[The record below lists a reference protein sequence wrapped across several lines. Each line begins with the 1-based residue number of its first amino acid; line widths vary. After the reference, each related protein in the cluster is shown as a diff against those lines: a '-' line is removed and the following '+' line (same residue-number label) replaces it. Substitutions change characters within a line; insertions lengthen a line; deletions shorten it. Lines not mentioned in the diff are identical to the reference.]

1 MSPLAVNVIKVF
13 VLTIFASALAVIA
26 TPALTNFLYRHKL
39 WRKSSRKKTID
50 GKEAEVFNKYN
61 REKEVSIPRFGG
73 VLIWGSVLVIAI
85 VFWILAQF
93 FPDIFWLQK
102 LNFLSRSQTWLPMF
116 ALLAAALLG
125 LIDDI
130 LQVKGKGKYIA
141 GGLTFWQR
149 FLIVFLI
156 GLIGGWWFSA
166 KLEINTIHIPGNG
179 DISLGSPLFIGNF
192 SLGVP
197 LYILLFIIVTLA
209 CWSGGV
215 IDGLDGLAGGA
226 FASMFAAFS
235 IIALVQNQVDLA
247 SFCGAT
253 TGAILAF
260 LWFNI
265 PPARF
270 YMGETGSL
278 ALTSTLAV
286 VAFLT
291 DSVLVLPIIGG
302 LLVMEAGSVIL
313 QLISKKIF
321 KKKLFLATPI
331 HHHFQARGWP
341 ESKIVMRFWIIG
353 VVLAIIGIAIR
364 LLG

>member
-1 MSPLAVNVIKVF
+1 MDILTINVIKIF
-13 VLTIFASALAVIA
+13 FLTIFASVLAVFV

-39 WRKSSRKKTID
+39 WRKNSRTETID
-50 GKEAEVFNKYN
+50 GKKAEVFTKYHKG
-61 REKEVSIPRFGG
+61 KEVSVPRFGG
-73 VLIWGSVLVIAI
+73 LLIWGSVFATALI
-85 VFWILAQF
+85 FWLLSQF
-93 FPDIFWLQK
+93 FPDVFWLQK
-102 LNFLSRSQTWLPMF
+102 FNFLSRSQTWLPIF
-116 ALLAAALLG
+116 ALVAAALLG
-125 LIDDI
+125 LCDDI

-149 FLIVFLI
+149 FLVVVLI

-166 KLEINTIHIPGNG
+166 KLEINTIHIPGDG
-179 DISLGSPLFIGNF
+179 DFSLGSPLFIGDF
-192 SLGVP
+192 SLGIP
-197 LYILLFIIVTLA
+197 FYILIFIIVMLA

-226 FASMFAAFS
+226 FASMFAAFGV
-235 IIALVQNQVDLA
+235 IAFAQNQIDLA
-247 SFCGAT
+247 AFCGAIA
-253 TGAILAF
+253 GAILSF

-313 QLISKKIF
+313 QLLSKKIF
-321 KKKLFLATPI
+321 KKKIFLSTPI
-331 HHHFQARGWP
+331 HQHFQAKGWP
-341 ESKIVMRFWIIG
+341 EAKIVMRFWIVG
-353 VVLAIIGIAIR
+353 VVLAIIGVAIR

>member
-1 MSPLAVNVIKVF
+1 MSPLAINVIKIF
-13 VLTIFASALAVIA
+13 FLTIFASALAILA
-26 TPALTNFLYRHKL
+26 TPALTNFLYRHQL
-39 WRKSSRKKTID
+39 WRKSSRTKTID
-50 GKEAEVFNKYN
+50 GKEAEVFTKYHK
-61 REKEVSIPRFGG
+61 EKEVLVPRFGG
-73 VLIWGSVLVIAI
+73 VLIWGSVIITALI
-85 VFWILAQF
+85 FWLLARF
-93 FPDIFWLQK
+93 FPDVFWLQK
-102 LNFLSRSQTWLPMF
+102 FNFFSRSQTWLPMF
-116 ALLAAALLG
+116 ALMAAALLG

-130 LQVKGKGKYIA
+130 LQIKGKGKYIA

-149 FLIVFLI
+149 FLIVVLI
-156 GLIGGWWFSA
+156 GLIGGLWFYF
-166 KLEINTIHIPGNG
+166 KLDWQTIHIPGNG
-179 DISLGSPLFIGNF
+179 NVFIGPF
-192 SLGVP
+192 
-197 LYILLFIIVTLA
+197 YILLFIIVTLA

-226 FASMFAAFS
+226 FASMFTAFGV
-235 IIALVQNQVDLA
+235 IALAQNQIDLA
-247 SFCGAT
+247 AFCGAL

-260 LWFNI
+260 LWFNV

-270 YMGETGSL
+270 YMGETGGL

-313 QLISKKIF
+313 QLLSKKIF

-331 HHHFQARGWP
+331 HHHFQARGWS

-353 VVLAIIGIAIR
+353 VVLAIIGVAIR